1 MRIMS
6 GCQGRWPPQAGGSGF
21 NHLQTAED
29 RSGNFGSDDIWVLTS
44 RAVETASTRCMGWA
58 GGIDTASTCWVG
70 LDGCM
75 GWVGCDSRGGSHRE
89 SCKMRACNS
98 FQTRAAADLSKGSS
112 ESGEVRLCGLC
123 FFRHGVVARCI
134 ICLVACVVA
143 CCLSAALQPRAEVR
157 PPSLR
162 APPHSIG
169 GRHRAQNHHAH
180 RASTQT
186 SARAPGPCSLC
197 LPWHLGT
204 ISP

>member
-1 MRIMS
+1 MPM
-6 GCQGRWPPQAGGSGF
+6 AVA
-21 NHLQTAED
+21 TA
-29 RSGNFGSDDIWVLTS
+29 SW
-44 RAVETASTRCMGWA
+44 VETASTRW
-58 GGIDTASTCWVG
+58 GGLAVDTASACWVG

-98 FQTRAAADLSKGSS
+98 FQTRAAADLSKDSS
-112 ESGEVRLCGLC
+112 ESDEVRLCGLC

-134 ICLVACVVA
+134 ICVVA
-143 CCLSAALQPRAEVR
+143 CSRSRARLRRLSAALQPRAEVR
-157 PPSLR
+157 PASLR